1 MIKKKRVAA
10 LCKSRKH
17 LIMQTMSDN
26 TQWIGDGAAM
36 YILAGIEPMSA
47 ESLASMLDYTDKE
60 FADIAFTE
68 HHAAAELFR
77 EENDSDV
84 QIESPP
90 KRVIINNSE
99 YLIFETGTKL
109 IFINSEYLKPILTDD
124 QTTYFMRNVPGT
136 ASIALCVKKGFLPEA
151 LICGVSFNEKTL
163 STWLDELGGIINAV
177 TCKYIGHLDKGED
190 EYGEQLELE
199 DDDENEI

>member
-10 LCKSRKH
+10 LCKSYKY
-17 LIMQTMSDN
+17 LIMQTNSDN
-26 TQWIGDGAAM
+26 TQWIGTGAAM

-47 ESLASMLDYTDKE
+47 ESLASMLDYTEKD
-60 FADIAFTE
+60 FAGITFSE
-68 HHAAAELFR
+68 HHIADELFA

-90 KRVIINNSE
+90 KRVIIENSE

-109 IFINSEYLKPILTDD
+109 IFINGEYLKPIVVDD

-136 ASIALCVKKGFLPEA
+136 TSIALCVKKGFLPEA
-151 LICGVSFNEKTL
+151 IIRGVNFDEKAL
-163 STWLDELGGIINAV
+163 NSWFDDLGKIINAV
-177 TCKYIGHLDKGED
+177 TCKYIAHLDKEED
-190 EYGEQLELE
+190 EYGEQLGLE
-199 DDDENEI
+199 DNDDD